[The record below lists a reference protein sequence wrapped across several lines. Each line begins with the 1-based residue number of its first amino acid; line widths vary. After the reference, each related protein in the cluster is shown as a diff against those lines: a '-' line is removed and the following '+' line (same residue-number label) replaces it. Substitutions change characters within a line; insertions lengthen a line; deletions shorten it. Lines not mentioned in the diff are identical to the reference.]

1 MLQQTIRLTKTVLNV
16 LEQKIYRQYNLTYT
30 YIYSLFVTK
39 WHLLSAPCK
48 QFDARPFA
56 GGYIK
61 SDGYKH
67 NEEVTFGCREP
78 YVIDGQET
86 LRCDDGKWSNRLPS
100 CGGLFLY
107 RVCACLPLKKCESK
121 FRTVIVVKIS
131 VTLCAYFSCDYI
143 FLLQVLADGLL
154 LPQTVKS

>member
-1 MLQQTIRLTKTVLNV
+1 MCWSRKFIDSIILHTR
-16 LEQKIYRQYNLTYT
+16 
-30 YIYSLFVTK
+30 IYSLFVTK
-39 WHLLSAPCK
+39 WHLPSAPCK
-48 QFDARPFA
+48 HFDARPFA

-61 SDGYKH
+61 RDGYKH
-67 NEEVTFGCREP
+67 NEDVTFGCREP

-86 LRCDDGKWSNRLPS
+86 LRCDDGAWSNRLPS
-100 CGGLFLY
+100 CGGLFLS
-107 RVCACLPLKKCESK
+107 VGACVPLKKWESL

-131 VTLCAYFSCDYI
+131 VTCAYFSCDYI